1 MIKILTS
8 TPKGHTHWLNPIYL
22 FIYLLNFLPGQD
34 RGLIFAP
41 VMSTSRARKPSRL
54 EGKAMAS
61 TNIILTNFVQGV
73 TFAGRHITK
82 LLHFFED
89 VTSRVSWIW
98 QFLKIFK
105 ILQMGI
111 FKVFYS
117 FSKFRRKKKI
127 EKVIFLQSHQTKFFP
142 SCQKYQSCLFLIK
155 TLSHLLIEI
164 YIFFMT
170 LHKFLKLW
178 RSRNFQNDFLGIQIF
193 RWQQTKFF
201 EELNFPGLNFTYFLQ
216 IGSKSAKIAK
226 FNLSDV

>member
-54 EGKAMAS
+54 VGKAMAS

-117 FSKFRRKKKI
+117 FSKFRRKKKLKRWFFY
-127 EKVIFLQSHQTKFFP
+127 KVIK
-142 SCQKYQSCLFLIK
+142 
-155 TLSHLLIEI
+155 
-164 YIFFMT
+164 
-170 LHKFLKLW
+170 
-178 RSRNFQNDFLGIQIF
+178 
-193 RWQQTKFF
+193 
-201 EELNFPGLNFTYFLQ
+201 LNFSQVVRNINPAYF
-216 IGSKSAKIAK
+216 
-226 FNLSDV
+226 